1 MSDIATE
8 QRIAALERKVE
19 RLTKWML
26 EKECDRHI
34 ASIAQRVTNRLFELG
49 STKVDLELIAKLNAA
64 LGVDVM
70 PLTKRAPKK
79 ASAYTKPKK
88 STAKTKNA

>member
-8 QRIAALERKVE
+8 QRIAALEGKVE
-19 RLTKWML
+19 RLTEWML
-26 EKECDRHI
+26 DKKADAII

-49 STKVDLELIAKLNAA
+49 STKVDMQVIAKLSAA

-70 PLTKRAPKK
+70 PLTKRAPK
-79 ASAYTKPKK
+79 PKK
-88 STAKTKNA
+88 STAKTKKA

>member
-26 EKECDRHI
+26 EKECERHT

-79 ASAYTKPKK
+79 AIAYTKPKK
-88 STAKTKNA
+88 STTKTKNA

>member
-1 MSDIATE
+1 MITTPE
-8 QRIAALERKVE
+8 ERIAALERKVE
-19 RLTKWML
+19 RLTEWML
-26 EKECDRHI
+26 EKECERHI
-34 ASIAQRVTNRLFELG
+34 ASIAQRVTQRLFELG

-88 STAKTKNA
+88 STTKTKNA